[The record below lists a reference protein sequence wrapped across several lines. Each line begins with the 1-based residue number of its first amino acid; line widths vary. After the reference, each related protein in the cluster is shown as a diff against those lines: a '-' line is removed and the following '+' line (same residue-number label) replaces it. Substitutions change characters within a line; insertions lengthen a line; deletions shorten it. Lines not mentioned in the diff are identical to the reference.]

1 MYKKL
6 KDEKMLDS
14 VAGGLYTPAEKN
26 QKGDFAMKDN
36 TIIEEMKK
44 KILENFKQKK
54 NFYRISLAYFLI
66 FRFRKK
72 SNMSTSPKFK

>member
-6 KDEKMLDS
+6 KDEKILDS

-36 TIIEEMKK
+36 SIMKK

-54 NFYRISLAYFLI
+54 KFLPN
-66 FRFRKK
+66 K
-72 SNMSTSPKFK
+72 SCLFFNGVIR

>member
-14 VAGGLYTPAEKN
+14 VAGGLYNQAEKN

-36 TIIEEMKK
+36 TIIEEKNFGKLQAKK
-44 KILENFKQKK
+44 KFLPNKSCLFFNFSVSKEV
-54 NFYRISLAYFLI
+54 
-66 FRFRKK
+66 
-72 SNMSTSPKFK
+72 